1 MQYVQKST
9 SDIERVKYMEKL
21 LGITEAREK
30 FGSVVEQVQF
40 QGNTYIIQRHGKP
53 AAAIVPIEVY
63 ESWKKERKAFFDLIR
78 QSQAQANL
86 AAEEAEKFAAEVTTS
101 IRAQD

>member
-1 MQYVQKST
+1 
-9 SDIERVKYMEKL
+9 MEKL

-30 FGSVVEQVQF
+30 FGNVVEQVQY
-40 QGNTYIIQRHGKP
+40 QGNAYIIQRHGKP

-78 QSQAQANL
+78 QIQEKVNL
-86 AAEEAEKFAAEVTTS
+86 TAEEAERLAAEAIAS